1 MCIVDTNINLMS
13 EEATSQPHLTR
24 EDEIDASRCAIVAV
38 DTVIFTIKNN
48 ELCVLLIKVNH
59 GYFKDSWAI
68 PGGIVDI
75 NETLYD
81 TAKNRL
87 EEKTGLKDVYLEQL
101 YSFGD
106 LGRDPRRRIVSVS
119 YFALVNGEKAEL
131 NKTERYAAI
140 EWIPIHKIGK
150 LAYDH
155 NAIINYAILRLQYKM
170 EYTNVVY
177 GLMPEK
183 FTLSELQKVYEI
195 ILERQLDK
203 RNFRRKILSI
213 DLIKEAGNE
222 IGVAHRPS
230 KLYSFKDKKRKIVQ
244 IF

>member
-1 MCIVDTNINLMS
+1 MRILDVNNIIMTESYTNKLGLS
-13 EEATSQPHLTR
+13 K
-24 EDEIDASRCAIVAV
+24 EDEIDSSRCAIVAV
-38 DTVIFTIKNN
+38 DTVIFTVKNN

-59 GYFKDSWAI
+59 GYFKDWWAV

-75 NETLYD
+75 NETLYE

-106 LGRDPRRRIVSVS
+106 IDRDPRRRIITVS
-119 YFALVNGEKAEL
+119 YFALVNAEKVEL
-131 NKTERYAAI
+131 KKTDRYSDSG
-140 EWIPIHKIGK
+140 WFPIHKIKK

-155 NAIINYAILRLQYKM
+155 NEIIEYALLRLQYKI

-183 FTLSELQKVYEI
+183 FTLSDLQKVYEI
-195 ILERQLDK
+195 ILKKTLDK
-203 RNFRRKILSI
+203 RNFRRKILSL
-213 DLIKEAGNE
+213 DLIKEVGTE

-230 KLYSFKDKKRKIVQ
+230 KLYGFIDKKMKIIQ

>member
-1 MCIVDTNINLMS
+1 MS
-13 EEATSQPHLTR
+13 ENDTSKSTLSK

-38 DTVIFTIKNN
+38 DTVIFTIKNS

-59 GYFKDSWAI
+59 GYFKDWWAI
-68 PGGIVDI
+68 PGGIVDA

-81 TAKNRL
+81 TAMSRL

-106 LGRDPRRRIVSVS
+106 LERDPRRRIVTVS
-119 YFALVNGEKAEL
+119 YFALVNGEQAQL
-131 NKTERYAAI
+131 NKTDSFAAI
-140 EWIPIHKIGK
+140 EWVPIGKIEK

-155 NAIINYAILRLQYKM
+155 NEIINYALLRLRYKM

-177 GLMPEK
+177 GLMPER
-183 FTLSELQKVYEI
+183 FTLSDLQKVYEI
-195 ILERQLDK
+195 ILGKKLDK
-203 RNFRRKILSI
+203 RNFRRKILSL
-213 DLIKEAGNE
+213 DLIKEAGVE

-230 KLYSFKDKKRKIVQ
+230 KLYSFTDKKMKIIQ

>member
-1 MCIVDTNINLMS
+1 MSASDTS
-13 EEATSQPHLTR
+13 DTTPTQ
-24 EDEIDASRCAIVAV
+24 EDAIDASRCAVVAV
-38 DTVIFTIKNN
+38 DTVIFTILNN
-48 ELCVLLIKVNH
+48 QLCVLLIKINH
-59 GYFKDSWAI
+59 GHFKDWWAI

-106 LGRDPRRRIVSVS
+106 VNRDPRRRIVTVS
-119 YFALVNGEKAEL
+119 YFALVNGKKAEL

-140 EWIPIHKIGK
+140 EWVPVHQIKK

-155 NAIINYAILRLQYKM
+155 NAIINYALLRLQYKI

-177 GLMPEK
+177 GLMSEK
-183 FTLSELQKVYEI
+183 FTLSDLQRVYEI
-195 ILERQLDK
+195 ILEKSLDK
-203 RNFRRKILSI
+203 RNFRRKILSL
-213 DLIKEAGNE
+213 DLIKEAGVE

-230 KLYSFKDKKRKIVQ
+230 KLYSFKDKKRKIIQ